1 VLHDDSFT
9 FEGLEPIEQRF
20 LRRVAGAS
28 YLVIKDRSER
38 NHEETLDR
46 LDLTDEEL
54 DPYLDHPFGL
64 APLAQADDDG
74 WDDEPDEDEDEDDDD
89 PDEDDDDEE
98 PSRSF
103 IGGSEPL
110 TDAEKIRA
118 AFRWVRE
125 CAIRNTVG
133 DRSTRFRVKLY
144 GPKGVNC
151 LATGQFVCRN
161 DAYDLDDAVMPKLEI
176 PAPTFDEAARA
187 GSVKGLKALG
197 DYYAQ
202 WGQIV
207 LGSVGQLQGVNN
219 AMLARLHRQLQESRG
234 QVDQL
239 VASILEFRV
248 KELEMAEERAAD
260 ERDGDART
268 TLAREALGQLG
279 TAASAF
285 LAGRGMTP
293 EMIDV
298 FGQIGGSPELMAALK
313 DASVRD
319 LMKDPDNLKA
329 LAEMLRQAGE
339 QARAAREATT
349 TPTESAA

>member
-1 VLHDDSFT
+1 VLCDDGFT

-20 LRRVAGAS
+20 LRRAAGAT

-46 LDLTDEEL
+46 LELTEDDLA
-54 DPYLDHPFGL
+54 PYLDRPFGL
-64 APLAQADDDG
+64 APMAQA
-74 WDDEPDEDEDEDDDD
+74 EDEWDEN
-89 PDEDDDDEE
+89 PDEDDEDLDDEE
-98 PSRSF
+98 DENDEPPRAAASASD
-103 IGGSEPL
+103 PL
-110 TDAEKIRA
+110 TNAEKMRA

-125 CAIRNTVG
+125 CAVRNTIG
-133 DRSTRFRVKLY
+133 DSSTRFRVKLY

-176 PAPTFDEAARA
+176 PAPTFEEAARA

-219 AMLARLHRQLQESRG
+219 AMLAKLHKQLEESRG

-248 KELEMAEERAAD
+248 KEIEVQENRLAD

-279 TAASAF
+279 AAANTF
-285 LAGRGMTP
+285 LASRGMTP
-293 EMIDV
+293 DMLEV
-298 FGQIGGSPELMAALK
+298 FTQLGGSPELMAALK
-313 DASVRD
+313 DPSVRA
-319 LMKDPDNLKA
+319 LMQDHDNLKG
-329 LAEMLRQAGE
+329 LAEMLRQAGS
-339 QARAAREATT
+339 QAQAAQAAPNPN
-349 TPTESAA
+349 PTESAA

>member
-1 VLHDDSFT
+1 VLCDDGFT

-20 LRRVAGAS
+20 LRRAAGAT

-46 LDLTDEEL
+46 LELTDDDL
-54 DPYLDHPFGL
+54 DPYLDRPFGL
-64 APLAQADDDG
+64 APMAQADDDDR
-74 WDDEPDEDEDEDDDD
+74 WDED
-89 PDEDDDDEE
+89 PDEDDEDPDADEDDE
-98 PSRSF
+98 PPRAAASA
-103 IGGSEPL
+103 SEPL
-110 TDAEKIRA
+110 TPAEKMRA
-118 AFRWVRE
+118 AFRWIRE
-125 CAIRNTVG
+125 CAVRNTIG
-133 DRSTRFRVKLY
+133 DSSTRFRVKLY

-248 KELEMAEERAAD
+248 KELEVAEERAAD

-279 TAASAF
+279 SAASAF
-285 LAGRGMTP
+285 LAGRGMNP

-298 FGQIGGSPELMAALK
+298 FGQIGGSPDLMAALK

-319 LMKDPDNLKA
+319 LMKDPDNMKA
-329 LAEMLRQAGE
+329 LAEMLRQAGH
-339 QARAAREATT
+339 QARAARDATT
-349 TPTESAA
+349 PNESAA

>member
-1 VLHDDSFT
+1 MLHEEGFT

-20 LRRVAGAS
+20 LRRAAGAT
-28 YLVIKDRSER
+28 YLVIKDHSER

-46 LDLTDEEL
+46 LELTEDDL
-54 DPYLDHPFGL
+54 DPYLDQPFGL
-64 APLAQADDDG
+64 APLAQTDDDG
-74 WDDEPDEDEDEDDDD
+74 WEHD
-89 PDEDDDDEE
+89 PDEDDEDPDEDPDDDDEDE
-98 PSRSF
+98 PPHRVTST
-103 IGGSEPL
+103 SEPL
-110 TDAEKIRA
+110 TNAEKIRA
-118 AFRWVRE
+118 AFRWIRE
-125 CAIRNTVG
+125 CAIRNTIG
-133 DRSTRFRVKLY
+133 DHSTRFRVKLY

-248 KELEMAEERAAD
+248 KEIEVAEERAAD

-279 TAASAF
+279 SAASAF

-298 FGQIGGSPELMAALK
+298 FGQIGGSPDLMGALK
-313 DASVRD
+313 DDSVRD

-329 LAEMLRQAGE
+329 LAEMLRQAGH

-349 TPTESAA
+349 PSESAA

>member
-1 VLHDDSFT
+1 MLHEEGFT

-20 LRRVAGAS
+20 LRRAAGAT

-46 LDLTDEEL
+46 LELTEDDL
-54 DPYLDHPFGL
+54 DPYLDQPFGL
-64 APLAQADDDG
+64 APLAQTDDDG
-74 WDDEPDEDEDEDDDD
+74 WEHD
-89 PDEDDDDEE
+89 PDEDDEDPDEDSEDDDDE
-98 PSRSF
+98 PPHRLAST
-103 IGGSEPL
+103 SEPL
-110 TDAEKIRA
+110 TNAEKMRA
-118 AFRWVRE
+118 AFRWIRE
-125 CAIRNTVG
+125 CAVRNTIG
-133 DRSTRFRVKLY
+133 DSSTRFRVKLY

-248 KELEMAEERAAD
+248 KEIEVQESRLAD

-279 TAASAF
+279 AAANTF

-293 EMIDV
+293 DMLEV
-298 FGQIGGSPELMAALK
+298 VTQLGGSPELMAALK
-313 DASVRD
+313 DPAVRA
-319 LMKDPDNLKA
+319 LMQDHDNLKG
-329 LAEMLRQAGE
+329 LAEMLRQAGS
-339 QARAAREATT
+339 QAQAAQQQPTP

>member
-1 VLHDDSFT
+1 MLHEEGFT

-20 LRRVAGAS
+20 LRRAAGAT

-46 LDLTDEEL
+46 LELTDDDL
-54 DPYLDHPFGL
+54 DPYLDQPFGL

-74 WDDEPDEDEDEDDDD
+74 WEQDEDDEELDEDGESEDEDD
-89 PDEDDDDEE
+89 E
-98 PSRSF
+98 PRHHLAPP
-103 IGGSEPL
+103 SEPR
-110 TDAEKIRA
+110 TNAEKVRA
-118 AFRWVRE
+118 AFRWIRE
-125 CAIRNTVG
+125 CAIRNTIG

-187 GSVKGLKALG
+187 GSVKGLRALG

-239 VASILEFRV
+239 VASILEARV
-248 KELEMAEERAAD
+248 KEIEVAEERAAD

-268 TLAREALGQLG
+268 TLVREALGQLG
-279 TAASAF
+279 SAASAF
-285 LAGRGMTP
+285 LAGRGMSP

-298 FGQIGGSPELMAALK
+298 FGQIGGSPDLMGALK
-313 DASVRD
+313 DDSVRD

-329 LAEMLRQAGE
+329 LAEMLRQAGH

-349 TPTESAA
+349 PSESAA

>member
-1 VLHDDSFT
+1 VLHEEGFT

-20 LRRVAGAS
+20 LRRAAGAS

-46 LDLTDEEL
+46 LELTDDDL
-54 DPYLDHPFGL
+54 DPYLDQPFGL
-64 APLAQADDDG
+64 APLAQADYDG
-74 WDDEPDEDEDEDDDD
+74 WEHDPDEHDEDSDEDSEDDDEDE
-89 PDEDDDDEE
+89 P
-98 PSRSF
+98 PHRLAF
-103 IGGSEPL
+103 TPEPL
-110 TDAEKIRA
+110 TNAEKVRA
-118 AFRWVRE
+118 AFRWIRE
-125 CAIRNTVG
+125 CAIRNTIG

-161 DAYDLDDAVMPKLEI
+161 DAYDVDDAAMPKLEI
-176 PAPTFDEAARA
+176 PAPTFEEATRA

-248 KELEMAEERAAD
+248 RELEVAEERAAD

-279 TAASAF
+279 SAASAF

-298 FGQIGGSPELMAALK
+298 FGQIGGNPDLMAALK

-319 LMKDPDNLKA
+319 LMKDPDNMKA
-329 LAEMLRQAGE
+329 LAEMLRQAGQ

-349 TPTESAA
+349 PNESAA

>member
-1 VLHDDSFT
+1 MLHEDGFT

-20 LRRVAGAS
+20 LRRAAGAT

-46 LDLTDEEL
+46 LELTEDDLA
-54 DPYLDHPFGL
+54 PYLDRPFGL
-64 APLAQADDDG
+64 APLAQDDDD
-74 WDDEPDEDEDEDDDD
+74 WEDDPQEDDEDLDDEGSEDEDDDAPAAGAFD
-89 PDEDDDDEE
+89 
-98 PSRSF
+98 
-103 IGGSEPL
+103 SEQL
-110 TDAEKIRA
+110 THAEVIRA
-118 AFRWVRE
+118 AFRWIRE
-125 CAIRNTVG
+125 CAVRNTVG

-248 KELEMAEERAAD
+248 KEIEVQEDRLAD

-279 TAASAF
+279 AAANTF
-285 LAGRGMTP
+285 LASRGMTP
-293 EMIDV
+293 DMLEV
-298 FGQIGGSPELMAALK
+298 FTQLGGSPELMAALK
-313 DASVRD
+313 DPAVRA
-319 LMKDPDNLKA
+319 LMQDGDNLKG
-329 LAEMLRQAGE
+329 LAEMLRQAGA
-339 QARAAREATT
+339 QAQAAQAAPNPN
-349 TPTESAA
+349 PTESAA